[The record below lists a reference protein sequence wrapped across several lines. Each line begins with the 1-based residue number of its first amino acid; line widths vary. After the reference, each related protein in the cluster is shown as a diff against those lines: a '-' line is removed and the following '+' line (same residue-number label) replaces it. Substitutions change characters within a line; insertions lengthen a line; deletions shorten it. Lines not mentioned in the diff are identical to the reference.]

1 MPRKRFSRNIIA
13 SSDAYKVHSH
23 HRLLQE
29 NHDKNQQLFIS
40 ISNSSNLMLTK
51 EQEKTLELESFER
64 GLKRKIAEFKQSK
77 KERK

>member
-1 MPRKRFSRNIIA
+1 MPRKRFNRNIIA

-29 NHDKNQQLFIS
+29 NHDNNQQLFIY

-51 EQEKTLELESFER
+51 EQEKELELIAFEE
-64 GLKRKIAEFKQSK
+64 GLKRKIAKFKNARKDSK
-77 KERK
+77 

>member
-1 MPRKRFSRNIIA
+1 MPRQRFNRNIIA

-29 NHDKNQQLFIS
+29 NHDNNQQLFIS

-51 EQEKTLELESFER
+51 EQEKELELVAFEE

-77 KERK
+77 KEIK

>member
-1 MPRKRFSRNIIA
+1 MPRQRFNRNIIA

-29 NHDKNQQLFIS
+29 NHDNNQQLFIS

-51 EQEKTLELESFER
+51 EQEKELDLVAFEE
-64 GLKRKIAEFKQSK
+64 GLKRKITEFKQSK
-77 KERK
+77 KEIK